1 MDGSGKS
8 AERPILSEEHIE
20 HNVQSIQTLLERLLA
35 QSSQQDM
42 PKPIF
47 LNNLDWF
54 GAMPLLTFLR
64 QVSKACRIC
73 CLPCYTNISIF
84 TLIVCCVC

>member
-1 MDGSGKS
+1 MYGSGKS

-20 HNVQSIQTLLERLLA
+20 HNVQSIKALLERLLA
-35 QSSQQDM
+35 QRGEQQDV
-42 PKPIF
+42 PKPLL

-64 QVSKACRIC
+64 QVKQSLPDFLPVTC
-73 CLPCYTNISIF
+73 CTSTP
-84 TLIVCCVC
+84 